1 MTQASFSLAS
11 SSVSRPPE
19 TFAAVFGRAYPGGGA
34 ISLIEVR
41 DADRELLAAAA
52 AFRALGGGWT
62 PDATVVAGVRDHA
75 KG

>member
-1 MTQASFSLAS
+1 M
-11 SSVSRPPE
+11 
-19 TFAAVFGRAYPGGGA
+19 FGRAYPGGGA